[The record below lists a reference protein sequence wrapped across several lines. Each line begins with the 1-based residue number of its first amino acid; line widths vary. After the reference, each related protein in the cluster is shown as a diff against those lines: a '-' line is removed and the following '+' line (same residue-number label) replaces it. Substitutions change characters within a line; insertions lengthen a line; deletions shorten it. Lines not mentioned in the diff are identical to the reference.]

1 MRITILGAHG
11 QIASIAR
18 KRFLKDT
25 DVQLVLTARN
35 AQRLEPLDATRES
48 AFDVDATDVE
58 ALENAIKGSDVV
70 YANLAGSNME
80 DQAKAVVAAMNAEDV
95 KRLVWI
101 SSIGIY
107 DEVPGAFGKWNND
120 VLKNY
125 LPPYKRAVEII
136 EKSDLDYTIVRPAWL
151 TNKNEVDYETTLKGE
166 AFKGTE
172 VSRASIA
179 DFVLGIVKDPTKFVR
194 QSVGVDKPG
203 TEGDKPSWY

>member
-80 DQAKAVVAAMNAEDV
+80 DQAKAVVAAMDVEGV

-179 DFVLGIVKDPTKFVR
+179 DFVLGIVKDPTKFVQ

>member
-35 AQRLEPLDATRES
+35 AQRLEPLDASRES
-48 AFDVDATDVE
+48 ALDVDATDVE

-70 YANLAGSNME
+70 YANLAGANME
-80 DQAKAVVAAMNAEDV
+80 DQAKAVVAAMDAEGV

-101 SSIGIY
+101 SSIGVY
-107 DEVPGAFGKWNND
+107 DEVPGAFGKWNNE

-151 TNKNEVDYETTLKGE
+151 TNKNEVEYETTLKGQ

-203 TEGDKPSWY
+203 TDGDKPSWY